1 MASISKVEG
10 KWRAL
15 IRRKGYPTISK
26 RFDTKA
32 KAAAWARDIEGQIVA
47 GVVPKVVASKET
59 IGQLIDKYIK
69 LRSATR
75 PILDTANEHYTLR
88 RLKADLGKIVAAAM
102 TVDDLLGWAASRR
115 DDGAGP
121 YTINCDLSKLGTVIR
136 YASTGLPDVIGAA
149 RPKLSYLGLI
159 GGGGLRERR
168 PTEDELQRILAWL
181 IDTKGQI
188 YADLVMFAVL
198 TAMRR
203 GEITRILWSD
213 LDYDKKMVL
222 IRDRKDPR
230 AKAGNDQ
237 WIPLLGDA
245 WALALRQPR
254 LADDERI
261 FPLHPQTTSKYF
273 TWACVALGIPDLH
286 LHDMRH
292 EGISA
297 MFERGFDIPRVA
309 VVSGHKDWRH
319 LKRYTQIKP
328 ESLHEHGKPVVNPA
342 TGRPASRARGT
353 RPGK

>member
-15 IRRKGYPTISK
+15 IRRKGYPNISK
-26 RFDTKA
+26 RFDTRA

-47 GVVPKVVASKET
+47 GMVPKTLASKET
-59 IGQLIDKYIK
+59 VAQLIDKYIK
-69 LRSATR
+69 LRASTR
-75 PILDTANEHYTLR
+75 PILDTSTEHYTLR
-88 RLKADLGKIVAAAM
+88 QLRANLGHLVAASM

-136 YASTGLPDVIGAA
+136 YASDGLPDVIGAA

-168 PTEDELQRILAWL
+168 PTEDELARVLAWL
-181 IDTKGQI
+181 AEAKGQV
-188 YADLVMFAVL
+188 YADLVSFAVL

-203 GEITRILWSD
+203 GEIARIEWAD
-213 LDYDKKMVL
+213 LDHDKKMVL

-230 AKAGNDQ
+230 AKIGNDQ
-237 WIPLLGDA
+237 WVPLLGDA
-245 WALALRQPR
+245 WALALRQPKVP
-254 LADDERI
+254 DDGRI
-261 FPLHPQTTSKYF
+261 FPAHPQTISKYF
-273 TWACVALGIPDLH
+273 TECCAALGIPDLH
-286 LHDMRH
+286 LHDLRH

-297 MFERGFDIPRVA
+297 MFERGFDIPQVA

-328 ESLHEHGKPVVNPA
+328 ESLHGHGGKSTNTPPRKPGA
-342 TGRPASRARGT
+342 A
-353 RPGK
+353 